1 MKNYTTQTAA
11 LKATTID
18 TRLLDAKRIDT
29 EKLFVNGVSIDEL
42 GGGTFV
48 QVYNASDVEADGW
61 LFTNF
66 DTNWA
71 ATPYI
76 GNTPCVFRII
86 EVKVG
91 GMHVTCP
98 ISYEVGNAWIK
109 MWDEGD
115 DLTQIYGGLTAD
127 TKIEVIFAIVKN
139 NDKPLGNS

>member
-1 MKNYTTQTAA
+1 MKNYTTRTAA
-11 LKATTID
+11 LKAITID
-18 TRLLDAKRIDT
+18 TRVLDAKRIDT
-29 EKLFVNGVSIDEL
+29 DKLYVNGQSVENL

-48 QVYNASDVEADGW
+48 QVYNVSDVSSMGK

-66 DTNWA
+66 NIDWSASTDV
-71 ATPYI
+71 

-98 ISYEVGNAWIK
+98 IGYEVGNAWIK
-109 MWDEGD
+109 LWDEGD

-139 NDKPLGNS
+139 NDKPLVNS

>member
-11 LKATTID
+11 LKATTVD
-18 TRLLDAKRIDT
+18 TRILDAKRIDT
-29 EKLFVNGVSIDEL
+29 DKLYINGQSVENL

-48 QVYNASDVEADGW
+48 QLYSVNDVDNDGY

-66 DTNWA
+66 NTNWSA
-71 ATPYI
+71 GAQI

-91 GMHVTCP
+91 GIHVTCP
-98 ISYEVGNAWIK
+98 IGYEVGNSYIK
-109 MWDEGD
+109 LWDEGD